1 MSIEDDKQPNKQGHN
16 TARRSGRLGPTIR
29 DVARV
34 ANVSIGTVSKAL
46 HNSGSLRKETRARV
60 LEAVAELGFRPNELA
75 QSLHRGTSATVGLIS
90 NDSFGRFT
98 MPILEGLEA
107 CLAERRIAV
116 FMCNATD
123 DPERERQHVEQL
135 LAKRVEGLIV
145 TSRRADSRP
154 GIDLGETDLPVIY
167 VFSQS
172 DAPGSFCLLPDDEG
186 GARLATEHLIAQ
198 GRQRVAHITGPERFE
213 AVRLRRQGYARSLAV
228 AGIEYDARFCLTG
241 TWSEA
246 WGRDAVDKLFA
257 EPATAPDALFCGN
270 DQIARG
276 ALDALTLRGI
286 RVPEDVAIVGF
297 DNWEVLTNATRPPL
311 SSVDINLYQL
321 GREAGRHLMMMI
333 GGQTYSG
340 ISRLPCTLVV
350 RQSSNAATAGPRP
363 GANDPEGK
371 HHG

>member
-1 MSIEDDKQPNKQGHN
+1 MANDDRLPDKTKKPA
-16 TARRSGRLGPTIR
+16 TVRAGRLGPTIR
-29 DVARV
+29 DVARA

-46 HNSGSLRKETRARV
+46 NNSGSLKKETRARV
-60 LEAVAELGFRPNELA
+60 LEVASALGFRPNELA
-75 QSLHRGTSATVGLIS
+75 QSLHRGASATVGLIS

-98 MPILEGLEA
+98 MPIMEGLEA
-107 CLAERRIAV
+107 CLAERRIAL

-135 LAKRVEGLIV
+135 LSKRVDGLIV
-145 TSRRADSRP
+145 TARRADSRP
-154 GIDLGETDLPVIY
+154 MIDLGDTGVPVIY

-198 GRQRVAHITGPERFE
+198 GRQRIAHVTGPERFE
-213 AVRLRRQGYARSLAV
+213 AVRLRRKGYTRSLAM
-228 AGIEYDARFCLTG
+228 AGIEYDADLCLMG
-241 TWSEA
+241 VWSEA
-246 WGRDAVDKLFA
+246 WGRDAVEKLFA
-257 EPATAPDALFCGN
+257 DPAKAPDALFCGN

-311 SSVDINLYQL
+311 SSVDLNLYEL
-321 GREAGRHLMMMI
+321 GREAGRHLMTMI
-333 GGQTYSG
+333 DGETYGGV
-340 ISRLPCTLVV
+340 SRLPCTLVV
-350 RQSSNAATAGPRP
+350 RESSNAALSGKS
-363 GANDPEGK
+363 GAKDKHEGSNNA
-371 HHG
+371 